1 MVQTVILQMS
11 ANDDFGF
18 QQGDFT
24 IEFWLYAQSVTGT
37 QTLFDM
43 RAGIAND
50 NPTYVFRWHYSKIFY
65 SRYYKD
71 KWRCCIIKHM
81 ASHCCK

>member
-1 MVQTVILQMS
+1 MVQTVISQMS

-50 NPTYVFRWHYSKIFY
+50 NPHMFLDGTTVKYSTAGT
-65 SRYYKD
+65 KD
-71 KWRCCIIKHM
+71 KWRCCNIKHM
-81 ASHCCK
+81 ASYCCK

>member
-1 MVQTVILQMS
+1 MVQTVITNECKRRLW
-11 ANDDFGF
+11 F

-43 RAGIAND
+43 RAGIATTPHMFLD
-50 NPTYVFRWHYSKIFY
+50 GTTVKYSQQ
-65 SRYYKD
+65 
-71 KWRCCIIKHM
+71 
-81 ASHCCK
+81 APG